1 MKDPIIIEKTAL
13 LKEKINEVNLL
24 LEDLH
29 ASEILVL
36 TSQIKS
42 ESTGAN
48 MIQITHCKEHV
59 DYLKD

>member
-1 MKDPIIIEKTAL
+1 MKDPKIIEKTAL

-29 ASEILVL
+29 SSEVLVL
-36 TSQIKS
+36 ISQTKS
-42 ESTGAN
+42 EKTGAN
-48 MIQITHCKEHV
+48 IIQLTNCKEYV